1 MCRFGRRD
9 LFRVIDL
16 DDNGSVDHEEF
27 FKDAG
32 MLLSLPTVY
41 LCTTTASQHTIYS
54 CAPEFNTMLE
64 QSLTTLSVF
73 DLDETPALVSNR

>member
-1 MCRFGRRD
+1 MLSMVVALSCVLVCYGRRD

-32 MLLSLPTVY
+32 MLPFL
-41 LCTTTASQHTIYS
+41 
-54 CAPEFNTMLE
+54 
-64 QSLTTLSVF
+64 
-73 DLDETPALVSNR
+73 